1 MMKIFRGIGKAVV
14 TIIGIFVVILVLA
27 VACSG
32 GGSSTKD
39 DVSGKIT
46 SDKKY
51 EFVEEP
57 IMTNEG
63 YGSYYVKGIIKN
75 NTNIDKDYVQISFT
89 LYDADGNNVGTAY
102 DNINNLKAGG
112 TWKFKAMGFVTEGE
126 VVRFELDSVDGF

>member
-57 IMTNEG
+57 TMTNEG

-89 LYDADGNNVGTAY
+89 LYDADGNNVGTA
-102 DNINNLKAGG
+102 
-112 TWKFKAMGFVTEGE
+112 
-126 VVRFELDSVDGF
+126 